1 VSPAAFGG
9 RAPGAR
15 DRLQAMGECRLKPI
29 REGDRGAAVE
39 DVQRRLRALGADIG
53 PSGVDGVFLGATLAA
68 VREFQREHALDEDGS
83 VGPATWAALVD
94 ATFTLGDRLLYLHMP
109 YFHGA
114 DVRTLQGA
122 LNSLGFAAGAADGIF
137 GAFAERAVRDF
148 QANCGLPA
156 DGIVGPGT
164 VRALVN
170 LRHVWT
176 GKPQDAPP
184 GQRGGPARAA
194 DALAR
199 ARVILQP
206 ADGPGAV
213 VAERLRNLA
222 LASNPDA
229 AVTVSEGQRTPHDL
243 AIVLGEQGASDGSPT
258 VLAGT
263 AGAALS
269 RRLEVAMRAA
279 TCRPAVVHVA
289 LGDDA
294 RDEEELQRLAVAL
307 LDGVCAGLAGAPP
320 TVVP

>member
-1 VSPAAFGG
+1 VATG
-9 RAPGAR
+9 REALIR
-15 DRLQAMGECRLKPI
+15 RLEAMGGCRLRPI

-53 PSGVDGVFLGATLAA
+53 PSGVDGVFFGATLAA
-68 VREFQREHALDEDGS
+68 VRAFQREHDLDEDGS

-109 YFHGA
+109 HFHGA

-122 LNSLGFAAGAADGIF
+122 LNTLGFAAGATDGIF

-156 DGIVGPGT
+156 DGVVGPGT
-164 VRALVN
+164 VRALAN
-170 LRHVWT
+170 LRHVWA

-184 GQRGGPARAA
+184 GQRRGPVRAA

-199 ARVILQP
+199 ARVLLEP
-206 ADGPGAV
+206 ADRQGAM

-222 LASNPDA
+222 LASNPEA
-229 AVTVSEGQRTPHDL
+229 AVSVAGGGPGGSNL
-243 AIVLGEQGASDGSPT
+243 VLVLGARGATDGAPT
-258 VLAGT
+258 VLAGA

-279 TCRPAVVHVA
+279 VGAPAVVHVA
-289 LGDDA
+289 LGDEE
-294 RDEEELQRLAVAL
+294 RDDEALQRLAVAL
-307 LDGVCAGLAGAPP
+307 LDGVCAGLAGASS